1 MSFTVRNMDIY
12 IARGRDHIELDLD
25 EDAYLIVDLI
35 RSRSPQAKGLNRFIK
50 ETVSIPTKVLEIS

>member
-1 MSFTVRNMDIY
+1 MDIY
-12 IARGRDHIELDLD
+12 IARGRDHVELDLD

-50 ETVSIPTKVLEIS
+50 ETVSIRNKVLEIS